1 MRTTCI
7 SAVKMA
13 ARSPHAEGTGV
24 SLQDLGIRRW
34 WTMDHAITFRPIQV
48 NALVDDGQG
57 QLVLANDRLVAVLVR
72 LTDAAHGSER
82 LHWFL
87 EAGFGPCNT
96 TVPPAFR
103 DLKAAETWIRRR
115 LEAGDAEVRYPEGS
129 NL

>member
-1 MRTTCI
+1 
-7 SAVKMA
+7 
-13 ARSPHAEGTGV
+13 
-24 SLQDLGIRRW
+24 
-34 WTMDHAITFRPIQV
+34 MDHAITFRPIQV

-115 LEAGDAEVRYPEGS
+115 LEAGDAEVRYPES
-129 NL
+129 SSL